1 MSKKILV
8 LGGDG
13 FCGWPTALH
22 LSQLGNE
29 VMIVDNVSRRRID
42 AEMGA
47 QSLTPISTI
56 DVRLSSWKEAS
67 GNVIRYQYL
76 DIAADYPR
84 FAALIDRER
93 PDAVVHFA
101 EQRSAPFSM
110 RGQVEKRYTVDNNVG
125 GTHNLMVALVEAD
138 LDCHVVHL
146 GTMGVY
152 GYYGAGFE
160 IPEGYLK
167 VKIPDDDDILRDQEI
182 LFPTQPGSVYHMTKS
197 LDQLLFQYYAH
208 NDGVRVTDLHQGIV
222 WGTQTQETRL
232 HPALMNRFDYE
243 GEYGTVLNRFLV
255 EAAIGH
261 PLTIHGTGG
270 QTRAFIH
277 IEDTVRCVELAIAN
291 PPSRGD
297 RVKILNQAAETL
309 RVRDLAELVS
319 EVTGATVN
327 FVPNPRKEAD
337 ENDLKVSN
345 ATFRGLGLHPILLT
359 DALFAET
366 LEISDRYADRVDRSQ
381 IRARS
386 AWNRSRRAAMDEPDR
401 ATLEVEPRPSV
412 EGERR

>member
-1 MSKKILV
+1 MSKKIFV

-22 LSQLGNE
+22 LSYQGHD
-29 VMIVDNVSRRRID
+29 VVIVDDLSRRRID

-56 DVRLSSWKEAS
+56 DVRLNAWREAS
-67 GNVIRYQYL
+67 GKGVRFQYL
-76 DIAADYPR
+76 DIAKDYAR
-84 FAALIDRER
+84 LAALVGAER

-101 EQRSAPFSM
+101 EQRSAPYSM
-110 RGQVEKRYTVDNNVG
+110 RGQVEKRYTMDNNVR
-125 GTHNLMVALVEAD
+125 GTHNLLVALVEAD

-146 GTMGVY
+146 GSMGVY

-167 VKIPDDDDILRDQEI
+167 VKVPDDDDVLLDQEV
-182 LFPTQPGSVYHMTKS
+182 LFPTQPGSVYHLTKS
-197 LDQLLFQYYAH
+197 MDQLMFQYYAH

-222 WGTQTQETRL
+222 WGTQTRETRL
-232 HPALMNRFDYE
+232 DPALMNRFDYE

-255 EAAIGH
+255 EAAIGY
-261 PLTIHGTGG
+261 PLTVHGTGG

-277 IEDTVRCVELAIAN
+277 IEDTVRCIELAIGN
-291 PPSRGD
+291 PPARGE

-319 EVTGATVN
+319 AFTGATLN
-327 FVPNPRKEAD
+327 FVPNPREEAAA
-337 ENDLKVSN
+337 NDLKVSN
-345 ATFRGLGLHPILLT
+345 ATFRALGLDPILLS

-366 LEISDRYADRVDRSQ
+366 LEISNRYADRVDREQ

-386 AWNRSRRAAMDEPDR
+386 AWNRSRRAALQEADR
-401 ATLEVEPRPSV
+401 SV
-412 EGERR
+412 P

>member
-1 MSKKILV
+1 MSKILV

-22 LSQLGNE
+22 LSYLGHD
-29 VMIVDNVSRRRID
+29 VVIVDNLSRRRID

-56 DVRLSSWKEAS
+56 DVRLNAWREVS
-67 GNVIRYQYL
+67 GNVIRFQYV
-76 DIAADYPR
+76 DIAKDYAR
-84 FAALIDRER
+84 LAALVDTER
-93 PDAVVHFA
+93 PDAIVHFA
-101 EQRSAPFSM
+101 EQRSAPYSM
-110 RGQVEKRYTVDNNVG
+110 RGQVEKRYTMDNNVC
-125 GTHNLMVALVEAD
+125 GTHNLLVALVEAD

-167 VKIPDDDDILRDQEI
+167 VKVPDDNGALIDREI
-182 LFPTQPGSVYHMTKS
+182 LFPTQPGSVYHLTKS
-197 LDQLLFQYYAH
+197 VDQLLFQYYAH
-208 NDGVRVTDLHQGIV
+208 NDGVRVTDLHQGVV

-232 HPALMNRFDYE
+232 HPALVNRFDYE

-255 EAAIGH
+255 QAAIGY
-261 PLTIHGTGG
+261 PLTVHGTGG

-277 IEDTVRCVELAIAN
+277 VEDTVRCVELAIAN
-291 PPSRGD
+291 PPQRGD

-319 EVTGATVN
+319 RFTGAVVN
-327 FVPNPRKEAD
+327 FVPNPREEAA
-337 ENDLKVSN
+337 ENDLRVSN
-345 ATFRGLGLHPILLT
+345 ATFRGLGLDPILLT
-359 DALFAET
+359 DALLTET
-366 LEISDRYADRVDRSQ
+366 LEISDRYVDRVDRSQ

-386 AWNRSRRAAMDEPDR
+386 AWNKSRRAALEEPDR
-401 ATLEVEPRPSV
+401 SSPAHEARPND
-412 EGERR
+412 EGEGI